1 MRITYFGHASFLVQT
16 QNKRIYIDPYA
27 GPETNYNNA
36 DIILVSQ
43 WHFDHCNMAK
53 LRRAMRGN
61 THILGT
67 REVAAQV
74 YPSGFVMPKESR
86 RFDDVEVVAMPVV
99 AKNVNYRGHEGD
111 EERERLGFVI
121 ISEGKKVYFMGDS
134 IYMPQLSK
142 MKPDILLIAV
152 GGTFT
157 QTPEEA
163 AKDADV
169 IEPNYAVPMCW
180 GGPEG
185 TRDNAQLFKDLA
197 KVPVKV
203 LSAGES
209 LDF

>member
-1 MRITYFGHASFLVQT
+1 M
-16 QNKRIYIDPYA
+16 
-27 GPETNYNNA
+27 
-36 DIILVSQ
+36 
-43 WHFDHCNMAK
+43 
-53 LRRAMRGN
+53 
-61 THILGT
+61 
-67 REVAAQV
+67 
-74 YPSGFVMPKESR
+74 PSESR
-86 RFDDVEVVAMPVV
+86 KFDDVEVVAMPV
-99 AKNVNYRGHEGD
+99 KSKDVNYRGHEGD

-134 IYMPQLSK
+134 VYMPQLSK
-142 MKPDILLIAV
+142 MKPDVLLIAV

-169 IEPNYAVPMCW
+169 IEPNYAIPMCW

-185 TRDNAQLFKDLA
+185 TRDNAEVFKDLA

>member
-1 MRITYFGHASFLVQT
+1 MRITYFGHASFLIQT

-27 GPETNYNNA
+27 GLETNYHNA
-36 DIILVSQ
+36 DLILVSQ

-53 LRRAMRGN
+53 LRRAMREG

-86 RFDDVEVVAMPVV
+86 RFDDVEVVAMPV
-99 AKNVNYRGHEGD
+99 KSKDVNYRGHEDD

-121 ISEGKKVYFMGDS
+121 ISEGKKLYFMGDS
-134 IYMPQLSK
+134 VYMPQLSK
-142 MKPDILLIAV
+142 MKPDVLLIAV

-169 IEPNYAVPMCW
+169 IEPSYAIPMCW

-185 TRDNAQLFKDLA
+185 TRDNAEVFKDLA